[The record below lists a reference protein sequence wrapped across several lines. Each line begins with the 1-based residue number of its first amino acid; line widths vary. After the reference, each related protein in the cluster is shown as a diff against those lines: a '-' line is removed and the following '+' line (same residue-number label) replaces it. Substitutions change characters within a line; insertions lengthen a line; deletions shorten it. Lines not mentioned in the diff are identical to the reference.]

1 MHNIVQQ
8 KAFFELETKK
18 MLEHDMFYKLR
29 KIYKKV
35 MKKHVFIFHISGEI
49 SSKLRFGLF
58 LTLIIGP

>member
-29 KIYKKV
+29 KISKKG
-35 MKKHVFIFHISGEI
+35 MKNIFQG
-49 SSKLRFGLF
+49 KLVPNCDLAHFSHL
-58 LTLIIGP
+58 

>member
-29 KIYKKV
+29 KIYKKG
-35 MKKHVFIFHISGEI
+35 MKKYISGEI
-49 SSKLRFGLF
+49 SSKLRFGSF

>member
-29 KIYKKV
+29 KINKKG
-35 MKKHVFIFHISGEI
+35 MKKYFFIFQG
-49 SSKLRFGLF
+49 KLVPNCDLAHFSHL
-58 LTLIIGP
+58 